1 MIDLGNINIPVGL
14 FVADSDKIGDPTDAQ
29 KINAAISEH
38 VVQYKEIPGGHWTF
52 VVGKDMSWFSEDVMG
67 LLTKYHPVSAKK
79 KSFFT
84 QYLLDTILQ

>member
-29 KINAAISEH
+29 NINAAISEH

-52 VVGKDMSWFSEDVMG
+52 VVGKDMSWFTEDVMG
-67 LLTKYHPVSAKK
+67 LLQKYHPTSKGET
-79 KSFFT
+79 SFLS
-84 QYLLDTILQ
+84 YLLDTIL